1 MKSNEEGTVMGI
13 AATTD
18 DLPCKRK
25 SCLSDGEPG
34 ALISPGPTACSPADP
49 GKTLKGILK
58 ENFRAQILEKAVIL
72 IFLGLIVAIMHFWLG
87 LIR

>member
-1 MKSNEEGTVMGI
+1 MSS

-34 ALISPGPTACSPADP
+34 ALISPGSTACSPMVP
-49 GKTLKGILK
+49 GKTLKDILK
-58 ENFRAQILEKAVIL
+58 ESVRAWFIEKAIVIV
-72 IFLGLIVAIMHFWLG
+72 FVGLIIVVMHFWLG